1 MSVVPFPFNRF
12 TPRDVS
18 KITASFYRLIDEG
31 AAHSWMRSSRE
42 DGGDMMC
49 LMHADEFS
57 VSVISKLNDGVYILF
72 DASDQPVFRSKY
84 VESIVKALV
93 GQFRTNQHSNALV
106 R

>member
-12 TPRDVS
+12 TPRDVV

-31 AAHSWMRSSRE
+31 VGHSWMRSSRE

-49 LMHADEFS
+49 LMHADEIS
-57 VSVISKLNDGVYILF
+57 ISVIGKLNDGSYILF
-72 DASDQPVFRSKY
+72 DASDQPAVKSRY
-84 VESIVKALV
+84 VEPIVKALV
-93 GQFRTNQHSNALV
+93 RQSRLNQSSDALV